1 MKVYIWG
8 TGKVAKNFVDKAK
21 WKNSSEW
28 GGYVVSKL
36 GNEEE
41 KDVKCY
47 TEIQFDENSVVVI
60 ASSYTNDILKT
71 IIFNTS
77 LTTEQCIALRP
88 TEFSNELNVNM
99 KNLWK
104 IIENPYAFLNEEEK
118 EISVMRTG
126 FDYRRDCLWDSL
138 PKPNGLSW
146 LYDYVRINTFDLVAN
161 EIKKEGIKG
170 AVAELGVYR
179 GDFAQY
185 INMKFNDRK
194 CYLFDTFSGF
204 DENESKNE
212 VEANHADEEFAGS
225 FKDTSVDYVL
235 NKMPF
240 PDLCIVK
247 KGLFPQSLE
256 GLEEEFA
263 FVSLDVDYEN
273 SVYEGLKYFYPRI
286 VKGGCIFLHDYND
299 IFLDGVKNAVVKYEN
314 EYGRMTK
321 IPIADGAGTLIIV
334 K

>member
-118 EISVMRTG
+118 EISL
-126 FDYRRDCLWDSL
+126 DYSRFCR
-138 PKPNGLSW
+138 
-146 LYDYVRINTFDLVAN
+146 
-161 EIKKEGIKG
+161 E
-170 AVAELGVYR
+170 
-179 GDFAQY
+179 
-185 INMKFNDRK
+185 
-194 CYLFDTFSGF
+194 SG
-204 DENESKNE
+204 
-212 VEANHADEEFAGS
+212 
-225 FKDTSVDYVL
+225 
-235 NKMPF
+235 
-240 PDLCIVK
+240 
-247 KGLFPQSLE
+247 
-256 GLEEEFA
+256 
-263 FVSLDVDYEN
+263 
-273 SVYEGLKYFYPRI
+273 
-286 VKGGCIFLHDYND
+286 
-299 IFLDGVKNAVVKYEN
+299 
-314 EYGRMTK
+314 
-321 IPIADGAGTLIIV
+321 
-334 K
+334 